1 MRSVLLQRVI
11 DAVDEIHA
19 CENSLP
25 PWLER

>member
-1 MRSVLLQRVI
+1 VLLQRVI